1 MARPASWASRWGRP
15 SAARRGSFFAVH
27 VENPCRR
34 EPRFQDGLPVT
45 SKQDRDY
52 HGYGVRSMRYLCE
65 KYGGVITTG
74 WAEEVFS
81 VDMLFP
87 LRPDAAEPPA
97 PQN

>member
-1 MARPASWASRWGRP
+1 
-15 SAARRGSFFAVH
+15 
-27 VENPCRR
+27 
-34 EPRFQDGLPVT
+34 
-45 SKQDRDY
+45 
-52 HGYGVRSMRYLCE
+52 MRYLCE